1 MKSKIFYGWWIVLSS
16 AFVLAV
22 LGPACVAVANLFQT
36 PVTAE
41 FGISNSQFAISNSIV
56 MGVGIFLSPYISK
69 KFATGNFRL
78 VFVTGVLIYG
88 LAYMGFG
95 AAPNIIVFYILSLF
109 VGFGFMSTT
118 VLPVGMLVNNW
129 FIQKR
134 GLALSLSLTGLGV
147 GGVFFSQILTP
158 LIANVGWRQTY
169 FIYGAIMLLVG
180 LPIGWFVFRGRPE
193 ELQMKAYGFEEMAP
207 SAAPEKERGESK
219 KTAKAFSMRT
229 PAFILLMLG
238 AVMVGLS
245 NNGGLGQFPP
255 VLTSLHGPSQ
265 AALVISTYSA
275 VGILGKIALGNVNDR
290 FGINVST
297 IYAAVLIILAY
308 VMMIFATDYIFAI
321 LMAIF
326 FGMGN
331 AIGTVAPPLITAA
344 IYDADE
350 FPIAYGY
357 LQSALKIGMTVGSLF
372 AAAIAD
378 LTGTYTATWIAMA
391 AASAIFALAW
401 VGAYRYAPKNN

>member
-16 AFVLAV
+16 AFVLVV